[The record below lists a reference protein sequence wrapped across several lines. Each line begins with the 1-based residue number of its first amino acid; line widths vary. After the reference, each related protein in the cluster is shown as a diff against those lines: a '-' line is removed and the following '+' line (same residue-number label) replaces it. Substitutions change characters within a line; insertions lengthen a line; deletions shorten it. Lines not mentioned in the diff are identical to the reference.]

1 MQLYKVLIVL
11 ALGTAAYLPAALAAN
26 PPPIAA
32 ATAAKTHQPMRPS
45 AGKPM
50 RLAAKDTDL
59 PLSRDALFDLDEP
72 KRPAPGK
79 AAPPPGDDALPGSL
93 KDLLGEDA
101 VRQPGAATPQRPDL
115 PALGQP
121 VAPGIG
127 PDASGIRGYLQTEL
141 AYTYGEPEHWSKT
154 LARLHLATGGQR
166 AGVKWK
172 LSARLDYNAV
182 YDLTGHYP
190 KAVRDDDRLRLL
202 LHETYVDFATGEWD
216 WRVGRQNVVW
226 GEMVGLFFADVVS
239 AKDLREFVLPDF
251 QIQRIP
257 QWAVRAERGFGDSHL
272 ELIWIP
278 YPSYDQIGKPGGDFY
293 PYPPLLSGLTPV
305 IEGERKPARQLK
317 HSNYGL
323 RLGRLID
330 GWDLSA
336 FYYNSL
342 DAAAIFPRE
351 LGATTQTYRPSHA
364 RIWQAGGTL
373 GKDLGP
379 FVLKAELIYTDGR
392 KYNTVNPADA
402 DGLVVQDTLD
412 WVLGADFQP
421 GPDTRL
427 NTQLFQRIYFDHDPG
442 IIPARRESGASLL
455 VNHKFGGRWEG
466 EALYIRSLN
475 RNDWLLRPKL
485 VWKPQTNWRM
495 TLGVDV
501 FQGPAT
507 GFFGRFDNRDRG
519 YAELRYD
526 F

>member
-1 MQLYKVLIVL
+1 MPCSIWTSRN
-11 ALGTAAYLPAALAAN
+11 ALRRARQRHHPVTTPCPVPSRTCSARTRCASPARR
-26 PPPIAA
+26 
-32 ATAAKTHQPMRPS
+32 HRS
-45 AGKPM
+45 ARTCP
-50 RLAAKDTDL
+50 R
-59 PLSRDALFDLDEP
+59 S
-72 KRPAPGK
+72 
-79 AAPPPGDDALPGSL
+79 
-93 KDLLGEDA
+93 
-101 VRQPGAATPQRPDL
+101 
-115 PALGQP
+115 GQP

-293 PYPPLLSGLTPV
+293 PYPPLLSKLTPV

-342 DAAAIFPRE
+342 DAA
-351 LGATTQTYRPSHA
+351 RPSSRASWAPRPRPTGLATRASGRPAAPWA
-364 RIWQAGGTL
+364 RTWA
-373 GKDLGP
+373 P
-379 FVLKAELIYTDGR
+379 SCS
-392 KYNTVNPADA
+392 
-402 DGLVVQDTLD
+402 
-412 WVLGADFQP
+412 
-421 GPDTRL
+421 
-427 NTQLFQRIYFDHDPG
+427 
-442 IIPARRESGASLL
+442 RRS
-455 VNHKFGGRWEG
+455 
-466 EALYIRSLN
+466 
-475 RNDWLLRPKL
+475 
-485 VWKPQTNWRM
+485 
-495 TLGVDV
+495 
-501 FQGPAT
+501 
-507 GFFGRFDNRDRG
+507 
-519 YAELRYD
+519 
-526 F
+526 